1 MLYATLIQPFA
12 DYGFMRRALVGI
24 MVLAVSGAPVGAFL
38 LLRRMSLMGDALSH
52 AILPGV
58 AIAYLVFGLAL
69 IPMTLGGLVAAAVVV
84 VASALVARQ
93 TLLKEDTAL
102 AAFYLMSL
110 ALGVTLIGLRG
121 SNIDLMH
128 VLFGSV
134 LALTDEALILLG
146 AVATITL
153 FGFAALFRPLV
164 LDTMDPG
171 FLASISRRGRR
182 IGAGGI
188 AHVGFLMLAV
198 LNLVAAFTALGSM
211 LAIGMLILPAAAA
224 RFWSEDLTR
233 MIPIAALL
241 GMISGYLG
249 LLGAYHLD
257 LTPGPS
263 IILATGLAYVL
274 SLLFGA
280 AHGVLWPLL
289 RRGHLER

>member
-1 MLYATLIQPFA
+1 MLYSSLIQPFA
-12 DYGFMRRALVGI
+12 DYAFMRRALAGVI
-24 MVLAVSGAPVGAFL
+24 VLAVSGAPVGAFL

-58 AIAYLVFGLAL
+58 AIAYLIFGLAL
-69 IPMTLGGLVAAAVVV
+69 LPMTFGGLAAAAIVV

-102 AAFYLMSL
+102 AAFYLISL
-110 ALGVTLIGLRG
+110 ALGVTLINLRG

-134 LALTDEALILLG
+134 LSLTDEALILLG
-146 AVATITL
+146 TVATVTL
-153 FGFAALFRPLV
+153 LGFAALFRPLV
-164 LDTMDPG
+164 MDTMDPG
-171 FLASISRRGRR
+171 FLASVSGRNKRIS
-182 IGAGGI
+182 AGSV
-188 AHVGFLMLAV
+188 AHIGFLILAV

-211 LAIGMLILPAAAA
+211 LAIGMLILPAASA

-241 GMISGYLG
+241 GIVSGYVG

-257 LTPGPS
+257 LTPGPA
-263 IILATGLAYVL
+263 IILATGLTYVL
-274 SLLFGA
+274 SLLLGP
-280 AHGVLWPLL
+280 AHGVLWPLM
-289 RRGHLER
+289 RQGHLER